1 MSTINETI
9 LDSLPDPIILIDRDR
24 NVVRANLAAQT
35 VLECKAPGEQITNSI
50 RHPAVLDAIDRVLG
64 GQDRYVVEVSFPVPI
79 ARTLEL
85 HVTSVPPDST
95 DETETQRA
103 VAVLVFHDMTAA
115 VRAEKMR
122 VDFVTN
128 ASHELR
134 SPLTAILGFIETMIG
149 PASDDTEA
157 RIRFLDIMRREAE
170 RMRRLIDDLL
180 SLSRVEADEH
190 VRPTTSVDIAGVLRS
205 ALDVLESRAKAQ
217 NMAIELDIRGDLPK
231 IIGDPDQLIQVFRN
245 LIENAIIH
253 GNEGT
258 SVQIDIAPETRL
270 PDSSLG
276 GVVVHVRDHGKGVP
290 NEMIPRLTERFF
302 RGDRARS
309 GGNGVNPRSTGLGLA
324 IVKHIVN
331 RHRGRMRIESEL
343 GVGSVFSIYLPAQ
356 SPQAIVTKP

>member
-1 MSTINETI
+1 
-9 LDSLPDPIILIDRDR
+9 
-24 NVVRANLAAQT
+24 
-35 VLECKAPGEQITNSI
+35 
-50 RHPAVLDAIDRVLG
+50 
-64 GQDRYVVEVSFPVPI
+64 
-79 ARTLEL
+79 
-85 HVTSVPPDST
+85 
-95 DETETQRA
+95 
-103 VAVLVFHDMTAA
+103 
-115 VRAEKMR
+115 MR

-170 RMRRLIDDLL
+170 RMSRLIDDLL

-190 VRPTTSVDIAGVLRS
+190 VRPQSSIDLSGVLRS

-217 NMAIELDIRGDLPK
+217 NISIELDINGDLPK
-231 IIGDPDQLIQVFRN
+231 IIGDQDQLVQVFRN

-258 SVQIDIAPETRL
+258 AVTIEVAPVSRI

-276 GVVVHVRDHGKGVP
+276 GIVVHVRDRGKGVP
-290 NEMIPRLTERFF
+290 KEMIPRLTERFF

-309 GGNGVNPRSTGLGLA
+309 RGDAVNPSSTGLGLA

-343 GVGSVFSIYLPAQ
+343 GVGSVFSIYLPTQPPETA
-356 SPQAIVTKP
+356 VTKL